1 MKTIRD
7 EHCRAMLN
15 NFLMMLPFVE
25 DRIKDCWV
33 SGDREI
39 TVLTYDGKV
48 FKYDDVAKCCSAY
61 KTLEDMMRPPAN
73 EDEWRRKFSFK
84 LYRTMMAKLK
94 SQEDLAYESGLS
106 QSVISKYM
114 NGKSTP
120 SVYKLQKIADA
131 LGCSVSDLLNL

>member
-1 MKTIRD
+1 MKVIRD
-7 EHCRAMLN
+7 ERCRAMLN

-25 DRIKDCWV
+25 DCMKDCWA

-39 TVLTYDGKV
+39 TVLTYDGRV
-48 FKYDDVAKCCSAY
+48 FKYDDVAKCCSTY
-61 KTLEDMMRPPAN
+61 KSLEDMMRPPAN

-94 SQEDLAYESGLS
+94 SQEDIARESGIS
-106 QSVISKYM
+106 TGAISKYI
-114 NGKSTP
+114 NGTSTP

-131 LGCSVSDLLNL
+131 LGCSVSDLLNI

>member
-1 MKTIRD
+1 
-7 EHCRAMLN
+7 
-15 NFLMMLPFVE
+15 
-25 DRIKDCWV
+25 
-33 SGDREI
+33 
-39 TVLTYDGKV
+39 
-48 FKYDDVAKCCSAY
+48 
-61 KTLEDMMRPPAN
+61 MMRPPAN

-106 QSVISKYM
+106 QSVISKYI

-120 SVYKLQKIADA
+120 SVYKLQKISDA